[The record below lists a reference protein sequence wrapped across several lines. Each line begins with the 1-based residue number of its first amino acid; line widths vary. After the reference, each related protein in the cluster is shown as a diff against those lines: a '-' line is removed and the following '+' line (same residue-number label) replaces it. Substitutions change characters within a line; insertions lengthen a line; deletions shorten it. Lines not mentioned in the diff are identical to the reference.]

1 MMILVCSA
9 CLGLN
14 RVPQDKLSEKPKCG
28 KCAHMLVPSTALDV
42 NAASFSRFIE
52 KSDLP
57 VVVDFWASWC
67 GPCQG
72 MAPAYSQVASKLAG
86 RAILLKVNTET
97 EQALSAQYNIRSIPA
112 LKVFKQGKV
121 VSELAGALPESQLK
135 AWVEQSLN

>member
-28 KCAHMLVPSTALDV
+28 KCAHMLVPNTALDV